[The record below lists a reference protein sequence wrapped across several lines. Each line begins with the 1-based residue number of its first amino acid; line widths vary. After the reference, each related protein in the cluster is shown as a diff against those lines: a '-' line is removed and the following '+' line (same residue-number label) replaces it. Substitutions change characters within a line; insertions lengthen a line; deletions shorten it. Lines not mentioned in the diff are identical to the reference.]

1 MIFVKLILLCV
12 EVFLLVLFLFPVVLD
27 VLNFGNIAGGIAC
40 AIMLIVTIFD
50 KQFFSLVTFL
60 WQSPPGRVLVI
71 FVGAII
77 SVGVVL
83 AVVLSAL
90 MIKAQHNKPE
100 TDTAVIVLGCKV
112 KGKRPSRMLRYRL
125 DKAYEYLCE
134 NEDAVC
140 IVSGGQ
146 GNDEL
151 ISEAECMY
159 GYLVGKGIE
168 SKRIIK
174 EDKATSTEENLKL
187 SKKIIDERSLTASV
201 SIVTDGFHQYRAS
214 YIAKKCGYKRVYA
227 LCAYTKW
234 QYIPSYWV
242 REWAAI
248 LNEWLK

>member
-1 MIFVKLILLCV
+1 MTLVKFILLCA
-12 EVFLLVLFLFPVVLD
+12 EVFLLVLFLFPIILD

-40 AIMLIVTIFD
+40 AIMLIVTIFS
-50 KQFFSLVTFL
+50 KQFLSLVISL
-60 WQSPPGRVLVI
+60 WQTPLGRVFVI
-71 FVGAII
+71 FVSAII
-77 SVGVVL
+77 AAGVVL

-90 MIKAQHNKPE
+90 MIKAQRNKPE
-100 TDTAVIVLGCKV
+100 GDTAVIALGCKV
-112 KGKRPSRMLRYRL
+112 KGNRPSRMLRYRL
-125 DKAYEYLCE
+125 DKAYEYLSE

-146 GNDEL
+146 GDDEL

-159 GYLVGKGIE
+159 SYLVRKGIE
-168 SKRIIK
+168 SKRIVK

-187 SKKIIDERSLTASV
+187 SKKIIDEKSLPKSI

-214 YIAKKCGYKRVYA
+214 YIAKKCGFKQVYA
-227 LCAYTKW
+227 LCSYTKW